1 MWPVPTVDKL
11 ALFSGRPVSSYTGYA
26 QSALIQATILFTILS
41 ENDTADYNSLVSS
54 APNDVFLAEQGI
66 LAYSDWIYLRQP
78 YQAAIASP
86 MLSETIGSYTY
97 SKPPPLQVRNV
108 QAQELGAGVT
118 GVVLWDT
125 AIQYLSKRRRS
136 NGVAFGQIR
145 AFDTNR
151 DAEYDNVMV
160 RYDTRTGD
168 YCLLGPA
175 DMNRENVPGFG
186 GSISGESFPGDP
198 GVS

>member
-11 ALFSGRPVSSYTGYA
+11 ALFSGRPVVSYTGYA
-26 QSALIQATILFTILS
+26 QSSLIQATILFTILT
-41 ENDTADYNSLVSS
+41 ENDISDYNSLMASN
-54 APNDVFLAEQGI
+54 PNYLFLAEQGI

-125 AIQYLSKRRRS
+125 AVQYLSKRRQS
-136 NGVAFGQIR
+136 NGVIFGQIR

-151 DAEYDNVMV
+151 DAQYDSVMV
-160 RYDTRTGD
+160 RYDHRTGE
-168 YCLLGPA
+168 YNLLGPA
-175 DMNRENVPGFG
+175 DFDRENVPGFG
-186 GSISGESFPGDP
+186 GSINGEAFPGDP
-198 GVS
+198 GVG

>member
-26 QSALIQATILFTILS
+26 QSALIQCTILFTIIS
-41 ENDTADYNSLVSS
+41 ENDIADFQALQASRPDDLM
-54 APNDVFLAEQGI
+54 LAEQGI
-66 LAYSDWIYLRQP
+66 LAYADWTYLRQP

-86 MLSETIGSYTY
+86 MMSETIGSYTY
-97 SKPPPLQVRNV
+97 SKPPPMQVRNV

-125 AIQYLSKRRRS
+125 AIQYLSKRKRS
-136 NGVAFGQIR
+136 NGVSFGQIR

-151 DAEYDNVMV
+151 DSEYDNVMV
-160 RYDTRTGD
+160 RFDARTGE
-168 YCLLGPA
+168 YNLLGPA
-175 DMNRENVPGFG
+175 DFDREQVPGFM
-186 GSISGESFPGDP
+186 GSINGEAFPMDAGT
-198 GVS
+198 G